1 MDIRDHCACLYQKE
15 EHCHFSNA
23 TSILSIILS
32 FSVFQHEFHFQLFL
46 HFTVS
51 YHSFFLSFLST
62 IFFRLAIF
70 SSNFFL
76 FCNLKEKTIMAAIY
90 VNFFFY
96 PEWVCPIFCKCK
108 YRKIPG
114 SVWFFVQIASI
125 YSSCALFCGQKSIH
139 STLSVDVINFV
150 NWFFCFFFFF
160 LHFYSDCYH
169 NVNLFGSIHCRR
181 LRF

>member
-90 VNFFFY
+90 VNFFFTLN
-96 PEWVCPIFCKCK
+96 E
-108 YRKIPG
+108 
-114 SVWFFVQIASI
+114 FVL
-125 YSSCALFCGQKSIH
+125 Y
-139 STLSVDVINFV
+139 FV
-150 NWFFCFFFFF
+150 NANIGKSLAVYGFLCKSLRYILLALCFAVKNQYIQ
-160 LHFYSDCYH
+160 HFQWT
-169 NVNLFGSIHCRR
+169 L
-181 LRF
+181 